1 LNFSSGE
8 PLNDLH
14 WSCTLGTGIKIKSFF
29 GGGSMFFGKR
39 FWGCAQQLKTEWQKS
54 SAPTV
59 GQETEVT
66 DAHEALRKDV
76 Q

>member
-1 LNFSSGE
+1 MDLGRGE
-8 PLNDLH
+8 SLDDLH
-14 WSCTLGTGIKIKSFF
+14 WPPTLGTAIKIRSVC
-29 GGGSMFFGKR
+29 GGGSAFFGKR
-39 FWGCAQQLKTEWQKS
+39 FWGCAQQLKAEWQKLG
-54 SAPTV
+54 APTV